1 MSKAK
6 ATKPINY
13 QLGILSRTTPLI
25 ATIPFPFN
33 MPAVDKC
40 PKCGKPAWKPDLVT
54 RYGKDPE
61 RAYKYNRYRHP
72 LDGRTK
78 RNKACYVRVG
88 NDS

>member
-1 MSKAK
+1 MPGMD
-6 ATKPINY
+6 KPY
-13 QLGILSRTTPLI
+13 
-25 ATIPFPFN
+25 
-33 MPAVDKC
+33 KC
-40 PKCGKPAWKPDLVT
+40 PKCGKGAWKPDLVT